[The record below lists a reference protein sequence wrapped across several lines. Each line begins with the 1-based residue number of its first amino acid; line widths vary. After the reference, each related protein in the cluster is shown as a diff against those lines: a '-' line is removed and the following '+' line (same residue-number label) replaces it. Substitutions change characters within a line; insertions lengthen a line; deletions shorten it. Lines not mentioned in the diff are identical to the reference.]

1 MVFVVAQLNAV
12 SELDWT
18 LADVLV
24 PFDIVTL
31 GDAVFRA
38 GTKVL
43 DSSVARTTYT
53 SCKVGWLLVI
63 DAAKATRLR
72 HW

>member
-1 MVFVVAQLNAV
+1 MIKDMVRTLRHFGVVLVQLNAV

-18 LADVLV
+18 LADVLM
-24 PFDIVTL
+24 PFDIATL

-38 GTKVL
+38 GTKYL

-53 SCKVGWLLVI
+53 
-63 DAAKATRLR
+63 RL
-72 HW
+72 